1 MVWNIE
7 FYDFPYIG
15 NVIIPTVTHSMI
27 FQRGRAQPPTWLY
40 YCNVFDLWFK
50 SNTMSELSE
59 YFFVWSTDVSVEL
72 PWTVMIDESQ
82 RGVREIGILSGDF
95 GSKFRLIPW
104 KDVEVPQYMWDFEGW
119 RLSMDFIRCF
129 GTFSTLS
136 GDLHVRNRCLCS

>member
-1 MVWNIE
+1 MVWNMSFMTFHILGMSSSQLLLTPW
-7 FYDFPYIG
+7 FFRGVGLNHQHDYI
-15 NVIIPTVTHSMI
+15 
-27 FQRGRAQPPTWLY
+27 
-40 YCNVFDLWFK
+40 
-50 SNTMSELSE
+50 
-59 YFFVWSTDVSVEL
+59 
-72 PWTVMIDESQ
+72 TVMCLIFGSNQTQCQNCQNIFLYDQPMSQLNCPGRWWLIPQ

-136 GDLHVRNRCLCS
+136 GDFACKKQMSL